1 MDERTGQLEHL
12 YMIDMEKGKV
22 SRQITK
28 GDWVVRRVLK
38 VDEDNQVIYFTAS
51 GVNPKEDPYMYITIK

>member
-1 MDERTGQLEHL
+1 
-12 YMIDMEKGKV
+12 MIDMEKGKV

-51 GVNPKEDPYMYITIK
+51 GVNPKGFYAFLLQISLQE